1 MSEEN
6 KMPSTTSQK
15 EKEMAQ
21 KKSERSVVR
30 YISVLFG
37 AAFALLLFTFVMEM
51 RQHQQAIS
59 ESQAQISDLKEISTS
74 ATQRLQDVL
83 DENKALKEKL
93 DEAEKTENALE
104 EVQAQAAEL
113 DRSVRAM
120 DWFWQIN
127 EAYTRNR
134 YSLARKL
141 IESLEA
147 DGLQEC
153 LPRESITENGRFSP
167 YDRFMEIR
175 EKVVK

>member
-6 KMPSTTSQK
+6 KSPSTAQEG
-15 EKEMAQ
+15 EKKMAQ

-30 YISVLFG
+30 YLTVLFG
-37 AAFALLLFTFVMEM
+37 AALALLLFTFAMEM

-59 ESQAQISDLKEISTS
+59 ESQEQISDLKQTSTS

-83 DENKALKEKL
+83 DENQALKEKL
-93 DEAEKTENALE
+93 DEAEKTEKALE
-104 EVQAQAAEL
+104 EVQLQAAEL
-113 DRSVRAM
+113 ERSVRAM

-127 EAYTRNR
+127 EAFTKGRYTQ
-134 YSLARKL
+134 ARKL
-141 IESLEA
+141 IGSLEA

-175 EKVVK
+175 DKVIK